1 MTKNNHKKID
11 ETTELLL
18 RYCEQREY
26 PAKGIIIKEG
36 DPSLDLFYI
45 ISGSV
50 TVIAENK
57 NAKEIV
63 LAYLNAGDY
72 FGEIGLF
79 SLPHTHSA
87 LVRAKTKCK
96 IAKISYERLQSLHN
110 ILPKLLF
117 DIASQL
123 AFRLRRTSRK
133 VIDLAFTDAQG
144 RIARALLDLC
154 KEPDAEIH
162 EDGMQIRVT
171 RKELGRIVGCSREIV
186 GRVLKNLEE
195 NNLILTSGKS
205 IVIFDVENDNK
216 N

>member
-1 MTKNNHKKID
+1 MDEATK
-11 ETTELLL
+11 LLL
-18 RYCEQREY
+18 EHCEQKEY
-26 PAKGIIIKEG
+26 PAKKLIIKEG
-36 DPSLDLFYI
+36 TPSLDLFYI

-50 TVIAENK
+50 TVIAEDK

-63 LAYLNAGDY
+63 LAYLNDGDY

-79 SLPHTHSA
+79 SYPHTHSA
-87 LVRAKTKCK
+87 LVRAKTNCK
-96 IAKISYERLQSLHN
+96 IAKISYEHLQSLHN

-117 DIASQL
+117 NIASQL

-144 RIARALLDLC
+144 RVARALLELC
-154 KEPDAEIH
+154 KEPDAKICEN
-162 EDGMQIRVT
+162 GTQIRIT

-205 IVIFDVENDNK
+205 IVVFDMANDNK
-216 N
+216 GNR